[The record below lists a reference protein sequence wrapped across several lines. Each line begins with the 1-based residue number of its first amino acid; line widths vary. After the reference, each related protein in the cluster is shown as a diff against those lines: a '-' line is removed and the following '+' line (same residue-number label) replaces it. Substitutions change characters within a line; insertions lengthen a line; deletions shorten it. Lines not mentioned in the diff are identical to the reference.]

1 MKGTYLNYFLLT
13 ICLCVWVVTAIN
25 PYDFEAWALEQIA
38 SALCVGLFLWSRR
51 YVSYSPVALL
61 GLATLF
67 LLHATGTHYTYSLT
81 PYDPA
86 LKSLTGLSLNELFG
100 WERNHYDRF
109 VHLYFG
115 FAAARVFYEYL
126 DQSLIRPTWSEWLLS
141 FNLVVSL
148 SAIYEL
154 MEWAAVI
161 IFASES
167 GMLYLGTQGDI
178 WDAQADIALGG
189 LGAVLA
195 WFCFSGPVLAKHL
208 LKLPR
213 AA

>member
-1 MKGTYLNYFLLT
+1 MRDTQLHYFLLM
-13 ICLCVWVVTAIN
+13 LCISVWVITAIN

-38 SALCVGLFLWSRR
+38 SVLCVGLFFLSRR
-51 YVSYSPVALL
+51 YVKYSSFALL

-67 LLHATGTHYTYSLT
+67 LFHATGTHYTYSLT
-81 PYDPA
+81 PYDTA
-86 LKSLTGLSLNELFG
+86 FKTVTGLSMNDLFG

-115 FAAARVFYEYL
+115 FATARVFYEYL
-126 DQSLIRPTWSEWLLS
+126 DQSLLKPTWWSWLLS
-141 FNLVVSL
+141 INIVISL
-148 SAIYEL
+148 SAVYEL
-154 MEWAAVI
+154 MEWSAVLL
-161 IFASES
+161 FATES

-189 LGAVLA
+189 LGALIA
-195 WFCFSGPVLAKHL
+195 WVCFIGPVFLRYVIKV
-208 LKLPR
+208 PE